1 MMGKTGFLQ
10 TRSIWRIAP
19 TSHEIGA
26 GPVSESGGARFYPVS
41 DRCALLRLH
50 RLCGVELPVAQLDA
64 ASSFMPRNYA
74 ANMIRASPL
83 ACCRDF
89 LLRFAVCQGKN
100 LLAKGRRGALAASS
114 YRGRSAPAAA
124 LPRWSS
130 RLCSRGRRLGVIRSS
145 SAGPGAAKSC

>member
-26 GPVSESGGARFYPVS
+26 GLLSESGGARFYPVS

-64 ASSFMPRNYA
+64 ASSLMPRI
-74 ANMIRASPL
+74 MP
-83 ACCRDF
+83 
-89 LLRFAVCQGKN
+89 
-100 LLAKGRRGALAASS
+100 
-114 YRGRSAPAAA
+114 PT
-124 LPRWSS
+124 
-130 RLCSRGRRLGVIRSS
+130 
-145 SAGPGAAKSC
+145 